1 MTIEEIVRGE
11 SKNTE
16 FKEELPKKSEKY
28 TKTVV
33 AYANTQGGKLIFGV
47 VDETREIVG
56 IDESIL
62 FQTMDSIANAISDS
76 CEPQIIPEIEP
87 STVEGKTVIVVTVH
101 PEPQRPYY
109 LKAKGKENGT
119 YIRVGGTTRQA
130 HPVKIKEL
138 EMEGMRISWDEL
150 ACVGYKVTDDAVD
163 KLCKDIEHY
172 RTEADLPKRKVNRTQ
187 LINWKLLKE
196 TEGELTASNA
206 FALMTSDY
214 FPFSKTQCAV
224 FKGTERSVFLDKR
237 EYTGPLYEQID
248 EAMKFVLRNIRLG
261 AEVKGLLR
269 RESYEL
275 PIKAIREMIVN
286 AHCHRNMT
294 DESCVQVAIYDD
306 RLEVTSPGGL
316 YNGLTYD
323 DMLNGHSKLRNRTIA
338 NVFSQMGLVES
349 WGTGIRKIIDS
360 AKEYDLPQPE
370 FIEMPETFRVN
381 LYRKDTRTDNN
392 TRNEMK
398 IYGISE
404 TGMKKSNTG
413 TEIEPEVL
421 KTGTEIQE
429 TSTEIS
435 NASTETSTKT
445 SNTSTE
451 NKIISMIAENPGIT
465 IMEMAERTGMSKNG
479 VIYSIDKLRKKNII
493 SREGAQKNGKWIIKK

>member
-1 MTIEEIVRGE
+1 MTIEEIIHAPKRAGDSSGGRINRWE

-28 TKTVV
+28 VKTAV
-33 AYANTQGGKLIFGV
+33 AFANSQGGKLVFGV
-47 VDETREIVG
+47 VDETREVVG
-56 IDESIL
+56 IDDAIL

-87 STVEGKTVIVVTVH
+87 STIEGKTVIVVTIH

-109 LKAKGKENGT
+109 LKSQGKERGT
-119 YIRVGGTTRQA
+119 YIRVGGTTRPA

-150 ACVGYKVTDDAVD
+150 SCIGYKVTDGAVEG
-163 KLCKDIEHY
+163 LCKAIERY
-172 RTEADLPKRKVNRTQ
+172 RKEADLPKRKVNLSQ

-196 TEGELTASNA
+196 GDGELLASNA
-206 FALMTSDY
+206 FALMTSDF

-269 RESYEL
+269 SEFYEL
-275 PIKAIREMIVN
+275 PVEAIREMIVN

-306 RLEVTSPGGL
+306 RL
-316 YNGLTYD
+316 
-323 DMLNGHSKLRNRTIA
+323 
-338 NVFSQMGLVES
+338 VFSV
-349 WGTGIRKIIDS
+349 IH
-360 AKEYDLPQPE
+360 
-370 FIEMPETFRVN
+370 
-381 LYRKDTRTDNN
+381 LYC
-392 TRNEMK
+392 
-398 IYGISE
+398 
-404 TGMKKSNTG
+404 
-413 TEIEPEVL
+413 
-421 KTGTEIQE
+421 
-429 TSTEIS
+429 
-435 NASTETSTKT
+435 
-445 SNTSTE
+445 
-451 NKIISMIAENPGIT
+451 
-465 IMEMAERTGMSKNG
+465 
-479 VIYSIDKLRKKNII
+479 
-493 SREGAQKNGKWIIKK
+493 

>member
-1 MTIEEIVRGE
+1 
-11 SKNTE
+11 
-16 FKEELPKKSEKY
+16 
-28 TKTVV
+28 
-33 AYANTQGGKLIFGV
+33 
-47 VDETREIVG
+47 
-56 IDESIL
+56 
-62 FQTMDSIANAISDS
+62 
-76 CEPQIIPEIEP
+76 
-87 STVEGKTVIVVTVH
+87 
-101 PEPQRPYY
+101 
-109 LKAKGKENGT
+109 
-119 YIRVGGTTRQA
+119 
-130 HPVKIKEL
+130 
-138 EMEGMRISWDEL
+138 
-150 ACVGYKVTDDAVD
+150 
-163 KLCKDIEHY
+163 
-172 RTEADLPKRKVNRTQ
+172 
-187 LINWKLLKE
+187 
-196 TEGELTASNA
+196 
-206 FALMTSDY
+206 
-214 FPFSKTQCAV
+214 
-224 FKGTERSVFLDKR
+224 
-237 EYTGPLYEQID
+237 
-248 EAMKFVLRNIRLG
+248 
-261 AEVKGLLR
+261 
-269 RESYEL
+269 
-275 PIKAIREMIVN
+275 
-286 AHCHRNMT
+286 
-294 DESCVQVAIYDD
+294 
-306 RLEVTSPGGL
+306 
-316 YNGLTYD
+316 
-323 DMLNGHSKLRNRTIA
+323 
-338 NVFSQMGLVES
+338 MGLVES

>member
-1 MTIEEIVRGE
+1 MTIEEIIRGE
-11 SKNTE
+11 SKKAE
-16 FKEELPKKSEKY
+16 FKELPPKNTEKY

-33 AYANTQGGKLIFGV
+33 AYANTQGGKLVFGV
-47 VDETREIVG
+47 VDETREVVG

-76 CEPQIIPEIEP
+76 CEPQIVPEIEP
-87 STVEGKTVIVVTVH
+87 YTVEGKTIIVVTVH

-109 LKAKGKENGT
+109 LKSKGMANGT

-150 ACVGYKVTDDAVD
+150 NCIGYQVSNEVIDT
-163 KLCKDIEHY
+163 LCKDIERY
-172 RTEADLPKRKVNRTQ
+172 REEAELPKRKVNREQ

-196 TEGELTASNA
+196 TDGEVTATNA

-224 FKGTERSVFLDKR
+224 FKGSSRSVFLDKR

-248 EAMKFVLRNIRLG
+248 EALNFVLRNIRLG

-269 RESYEL
+269 SESYEL
-275 PIKAIREMIVN
+275 PVEAIREMIVN

-316 YNGLTYD
+316 YNGLTFE
-323 DMLNGHSKLRNRTIA
+323 DMMHGHSKLRNRAIA

-349 WGTGIRKIIDS
+349 WGTGIKKIIDS
-360 AKEYDLPQPE
+360 AKEYGLKEPE
-370 FIEMPETFRVN
+370 FIEMPETFCVN
-381 LYRKDTRTDNN
+381 LFRKALPARSDGDVGENVGESSAKFGESSVKFGESSVKDTENFGEITLNGTQMEIVQRIEADN
-392 TRNEMK
+392 RISAK
-398 IYGISE
+398 HISE
-404 TGMKKSNTG
+404 ELSLSVRA
-413 TEIEPEVL
+413 IE
-421 KTGTEIQE
+421 
-429 TSTEIS
+429 
-435 NASTETSTKT
+435 
-445 SNTSTE
+445 
-451 NKIISMIAENPGIT
+451 
-465 IMEMAERTGMSKNG
+465 
-479 VIYSIDKLRKKNII
+479 KNIKELRDKGVLVRHG
-493 SREGAQKNGKWIIKK
+493 SARGGYWEVVKMKEL